1 MIKTDLDLAF
11 SVSKAVGE
19 SYQEAVEFTT
29 ALPSYALI
37 CYRNALE
44 TVCELV
50 AKKHSIPLANLQLFE
65 RINKLT
71 DAGVITFGFKD
82 RCHRLRILC
91 NPGAH
96 KTSSLTQDEGRSE
109 LDDENESLLKNALE
123 ARKGILWILES
134 TYSSLRDYK
143 GDFSYAWVHIET
155 QEWKDILFAATTEID
170 PNKKF
175 KAGLWCE
182 AEAKRRELAYKY
194 AIATEEFQTDQDFL
208 RKLAASFHYA
218 SYKLKPNIEAGFR
231 YAKFVQDGKIDG
243 DKKDEAKELI
253 ESAAKAGHGEACDY
267 YAVKLY
273 LADKDYKKA
282 ERFWLLAAQNNV
294 TRAYYCL
301 YIYYIEGKACTPDP
315 QKAINFLEKGAEQ
328 DCRDCLDSL
337 GRAYFEGEYVEKD
350 LEKSRALLTRASELG
365 HGKARFYLEMML
377 NGGVE
382 AVQKEF
388 EAIGRRALALAP
400 ILQGAKQT
408 ALDPYAPCSCQSDKK
423 YKWCC
428 MKKGAVEQLTRSPL
442 AQHLP
447 KFGGK

>member
-11 SVSKAVGE
+11 SVSKTVGE

-44 TVCELV
+44 TVCELI
-50 AKKHSIPLANLQLFE
+50 AKKHGIPLANLQLFE

-96 KTSSLTQDEGRSE
+96 KTSSLTQDVGRSE
-109 LDDENESLLKNALE
+109 LHDENESLLKNALE
-123 ARKGILWILES
+123 ARKGILWIFET
-134 TYSSLRDYK
+134 TYCSLRDYK

-170 PNKKF
+170 SNKKF

-194 AIATEEFQTDQDFL
+194 AIATDEFQTDQDFL

-273 LADKDYKKA
+273 LEDKDYKKA

-301 YIYYIEGKACTPDP
+301 YIYYIEGTAGTLDP
-315 QKAINFLEKGAEQ
+315 QKAINFLEKGVEQ

-337 GRAYFEGEYVEKD
+337 GRAYFEGEYVERD
-350 LEKSRALLTRASELG
+350 LKKSRALLTRASELG

-400 ILQGAKQT
+400 ILQAAKQT
-408 ALDPYAPCSCQSDKK
+408 ALDPYAPCSCQSGKK